1 MLSHFLL
8 SLKRLTLLVFLQK
21 FTNDVFFLG
30 SWLQLKVDNRPAY
43 LNGLLQVWLK
53 SQSVPYQ
60 DQSAKFGMPV
70 LDPEAVV
77 FKHHCGMDSR
87 HTDIVNT

>member
-60 DQSAKFGMPV
+60 DQSAKF
-70 LDPEAVV
+70 
-77 FKHHCGMDSR
+77 
-87 HTDIVNT
+87 